1 MSIRLPHRA
10 FVFGGAAR
18 VLLLAG
24 VLSLPLAACNA
35 PSADLNRSLD
45 SVRQPVV
52 QRTSFVFDVST
63 LPGGGLAVSEQ
74 RRLSAWLEAL
84 DLGYGD
90 RVSVDDPVDSEQTR
104 ASVGQVAGR
113 FGILLAD
120 VAPVTEGAIAPGTAR
135 VVVSRT
141 EASVPGCPDWSNKI
155 DNRTNNA
162 TAPNYGCAVNS
173 NMAAMVANKEDLVH
187 GAKGS
192 STTLVQ
198 SNTKAIQ
205 AYRTQAPTGAGGL
218 KEISSKSTGGG
229 GN

>member
-1 MSIRLPHRA
+1 MSIPMPRIK
-10 FVFGGAAR
+10 GTTR

-35 PSADLNRSLD
+35 PSAELNRSLE
-45 SVRQPVV
+45 SVHQPVV

-74 RRLSAWLEAL
+74 RRLAGWLDAL

-90 RVSVDDPVDSEQTR
+90 RISLDDPVDSDQTR
-104 ASVGQVAGR
+104 DSVEKVAGR
-113 FGILLAD
+113 FGILLAA

-141 EASVPGCPDWSNKI
+141 EAYVPGCPDWATKVDNK
-155 DNRTNNA
+155 NTSA
-162 TAPNYGCAVNS
+162 TSSNYGCAING
-173 NMAAMVANKEDLVH
+173 NMAAMVANKEDLVR
-187 GAKGS
+187 GAKGM

-205 AYRTQAPTGAGGL
+205 AYREQPVTGLQGL
-218 KEISSKSTGGG
+218 KTISTKTGG
-229 GN
+229 N